1 MSWFLLGEELVSVS
15 FGSNPIE
22 IKLFELH
29 PQLQIGMKICK
40 NYLSSCGH
48 KISRGLGKRRCLDL
62 ELAVPVSTNLIL
74 AADIREINSYTIR
87 QINPCLTRSS
97 WYMMKTPPN
106 NCQKRDRREVVQCTC
121 SCSSCGGMFLA
132 GPRKTALEMT
142 LPSTLLK
149 ALQKNT
155 PRDPW
160 NMWSERWW
168 DMTCP
173 AKRQW
178 QWQRQRKRQSQRH
191 LENIMILS
199 PAYNRIFL
207 EI

>member
-142 LPSTLLK
+142 LPPTLLK
-149 ALQKNT
+149 TLPKNT

-160 NMWSERWW
+160 DIRAMMGEQKDN
-168 DMTCP
+168 DND
-173 AKRQW
+173 KDK
-178 QWQRQRKRQSQRH
+178 KRQSQRH
-191 LENIMILS
+191 L
-199 PAYNRIFL
+199 
-207 EI
+207 